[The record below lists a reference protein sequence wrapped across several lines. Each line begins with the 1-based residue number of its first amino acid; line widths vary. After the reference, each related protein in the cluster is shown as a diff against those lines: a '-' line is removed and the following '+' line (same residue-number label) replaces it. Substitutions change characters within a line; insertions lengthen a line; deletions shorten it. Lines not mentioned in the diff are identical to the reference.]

1 MALIPVQH
9 VVADQF
15 NVDPDW
21 DFTTNGTIEA
31 GQLVKLASTG
41 FIQLCDTA
49 SERPI
54 GIAGDNLSNAGG
66 GTPYAA
72 NLTIGAGGNRQ
83 TSTQNRVSDFFDET
97 VASSLLTVYTGG
109 GRFLSDQYATVTIL
123 PGEQLYTDASG
134 NITNVVG
141 GGAGVV
147 LGVCVTAPGAYP
159 SGVPGTDVSGSITL
173 GNYIEFVLIH

>member
-9 VVADQF
+9 VVADQYPT
-15 NVDPDW
+15 DPDW
-21 DFTTNGTIEA
+21 DFTVNGTIEA
-31 GQLVKLASTG
+31 GQCVELGATG
-41 FIQLCDTA
+41 FVQLVDTA
-49 SERPI
+49 GDRVL
-54 GIAGDNLSNAGG
+54 GIAGDNLMNAGG

-109 GRFLSDQYATVTIL
+109 GRFLTDQYSDLTYAAN
-123 PGEQLYTDASG
+123 EQLYTDANG
-134 NITNVVG
+134 NISNVNA
-141 GGAGVV
+141 GAGVV
-147 LGVCVTAPGAYP
+147 VGVCVTVPGAYP